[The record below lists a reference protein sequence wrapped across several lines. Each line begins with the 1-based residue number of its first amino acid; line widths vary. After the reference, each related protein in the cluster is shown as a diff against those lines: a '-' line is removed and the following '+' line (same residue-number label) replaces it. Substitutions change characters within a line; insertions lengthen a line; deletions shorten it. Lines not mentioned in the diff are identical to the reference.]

1 MPKFCLRNALEKPE
15 DMSASMGIALAES
28 PEALHRACSHSASG
42 RYDLRR
48 HMFLRQ
54 AYVTLYVT
62 AEKIIDGHNHYMQ
75 GGGHTEHTVFLSEV
89 IHGKSFLAP
98 IPKGTDT
105 SSRKGKKKLKQS
117 DRTKKMLGAPGKNDP
132 PPLVKPKAEGLV
144 PDCWDVEA
152 FLPGMQKDKDSLPVM
167 SCVGAAEADSCMA
180 STRAGGRCTRKKVNG
195 NFCHQHELEL
205 SSKQKQLEFVQD
217 FEDILEAT
225 QEQWSQEQLN
235 MAVAL
240 SLPENEEAREQKR
253 RSDRLVA
260 QRLSE
265 MGLRKVE
272 TLRWRGVQACLWIAT
287 CFVKR
292 WSLT

>member
-1 MPKFCLRNALEKPE
+1 M
-15 DMSASMGIALAES
+15 
-28 PEALHRACSHSASG
+28 
-42 RYDLRR
+42 
-48 HMFLRQ
+48 
-54 AYVTLYVT
+54 
-62 AEKIIDGHNHYMQ
+62 
-75 GGGHTEHTVFLSEV
+75 
-89 IHGKSFLAP
+89 
-98 IPKGTDT
+98 
-105 SSRKGKKKLKQS
+105 
-117 DRTKKMLGAPGKNDP
+117 
-132 PPLVKPKAEGLV
+132 
-144 PDCWDVEA
+144 
-152 FLPGMQKDKDSLPVM
+152 
-167 SCVGAAEADSCMA
+167 
-180 STRAGGRCTRKKVNG
+180 
-195 NFCHQHELEL
+195 EL

-272 TLRWRGVQACLWIAT
+272 TLRWRGVQGCLWIAT

>member
-1 MPKFCLRNALEKPE
+1 M
-15 DMSASMGIALAES
+15 
-28 PEALHRACSHSASG
+28 
-42 RYDLRR
+42 
-48 HMFLRQ
+48 
-54 AYVTLYVT
+54 
-62 AEKIIDGHNHYMQ
+62 
-75 GGGHTEHTVFLSEV
+75 
-89 IHGKSFLAP
+89 
-98 IPKGTDT
+98 
-105 SSRKGKKKLKQS
+105 
-117 DRTKKMLGAPGKNDP
+117 
-132 PPLVKPKAEGLV
+132 
-144 PDCWDVEA
+144 
-152 FLPGMQKDKDSLPVM
+152 
-167 SCVGAAEADSCMA
+167 
-180 STRAGGRCTRKKVNG
+180 
-195 NFCHQHELEL
+195 
-205 SSKQKQLEFVQD
+205 QD

-260 QRLSE
+260 QRVSE

>member
-1 MPKFCLRNALEKPE
+1 MHQKEGEWLI
-15 DMSASMGIALAES
+15 S
-28 PEALHRACSHSASG
+28 
-42 RYDLRR
+42 
-48 HMFLRQ
+48 
-54 AYVTLYVT
+54 VT
-62 AEKIIDGHNHYMQ
+62 
-75 GGGHTEHTVFLSEV
+75 
-89 IHGKSFLAP
+89 
-98 IPKGTDT
+98 
-105 SSRKGKKKLKQS
+105 
-117 DRTKKMLGAPGKNDP
+117 
-132 PPLVKPKAEGLV
+132 
-144 PDCWDVEA
+144 
-152 FLPGMQKDKDSLPVM
+152 
-167 SCVGAAEADSCMA
+167 
-180 STRAGGRCTRKKVNG
+180 
-195 NFCHQHELEL
+195 QHELEL

-240 SLPENEEAREQKR
+240 SLPENEGSSRAKNVAVIAW
-253 RSDRLVA
+253 VA